1 MEASR
6 NWKQKAISRR
16 LHNKELGK
24 RIKELKASRGN
35 WKQKHHRQK
44 QRADQLARELVTL
57 KKKLHQL
64 L

>member
-16 LHNKELGK
+16 LQNKELGK

-44 QRADQLARELVTL
+44 QRADQLGKELVSL
-57 KKKLHQL
+57 KKKLYQL